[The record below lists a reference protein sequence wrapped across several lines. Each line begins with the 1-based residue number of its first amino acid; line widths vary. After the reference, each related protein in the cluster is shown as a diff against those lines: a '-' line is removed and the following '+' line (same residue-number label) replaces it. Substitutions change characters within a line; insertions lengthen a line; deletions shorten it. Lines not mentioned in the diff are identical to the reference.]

1 MMTRREFI
9 KVAGAGVLAVSCAGM
24 LSGCD
29 VVESLQDMDFVS
41 VTIGEVKFMVG
52 APSYTLDG
60 VKHRANFG
68 TDLLIR
74 NKTKHELTIPAS
86 DITGTYYC
94 KIDGE
99 EKTYEM
105 EYDHGDLVAPV
116 TASNQLPEEFG
127 EFSLTTLDEVP
138 AEAVSQKVEFSIKYG
153 GYKAVFAYSYVDED
167 WILPPKKE
175 AVTQ

>member
-29 VVESLQDMDFVS
+29 AIESLQDMDFVS

-52 APSYTLDG
+52 SSSHTLDG
-60 VKHRANFG
+60 GGGHFKFG

-74 NKTKHELTIPAS
+74 NKTNSELTIPKS
-86 DITGTYYC
+86 NITGTYYC
-94 KIDGE
+94 KIGE
-99 EKTYEM
+99 ENKTYPM
-105 EYDHGDLVAPV
+105 EYDDGNIVAPV
-116 TASNQLPEEFG
+116 TPSNELPTEIRNFG
-127 EFSLTTLDEVP
+127 LTTKDEIP
-138 AEAVSQKVEFSIKYG
+138 ENAVSQKVEFSIIYG
-153 GYKAVFAYSYVDED
+153 GYEAIFAYSMTDDD

-175 AVTQ
+175 EIK

>member
-52 APSYTLDG
+52 SSSYALDG
-60 VKHRANFG
+60 EHHVNFG

-74 NKTKHELTIPAS
+74 NKTKSKVTIPKS

-94 KIDGE
+94 KINGE
-99 EKTYEM
+99 DKTYPM
-105 EYDHGDLVAPV
+105 KYDNGNIVAPV
-116 TASNQLPEEFG
+116 TPSNELPTEIGNFG
-127 EFSLTTLDEVP
+127 LTTE
-138 AEAVSQKVEFSIKYG
+138 AEIPEDAVSQKVEFSIIYG
-153 GYKAVFAYSYVDED
+153 GYEAIFAYSMTDND

-175 AVTQ
+175 EIR

>member
-29 VVESLQDMDFVS
+29 AIESLQDMDFVS

-52 APSYTLDG
+52 SSSYTPDG
-60 VKHRANFG
+60 GGHRVNFG

-74 NKTKHELTIPAS
+74 NKTNSKVTIQKS

-94 KIDGE
+94 KIDGNE
-99 EKTYEM
+99 ETYSM
-105 EYDHGDLVAPV
+105 KYDHDDIVAPV
-116 TASNQLPEEFG
+116 TPSNELPTEIG
-127 EFSLTTLDEVP
+127 DFSLTTE
-138 AEAVSQKVEFSIKYG
+138 AEIPENAVSQKVEFRITYG
-153 GYKAVFAYSYVDED
+153 GYEAVFAYSMTNDD

-175 AVTQ
+175 KIE

>member
-29 VVESLQDMDFVS
+29 AIESLQDMDFVS

-52 APSYTLDG
+52 SASYTLDG
-60 VKHRANFG
+60 VKRHVKFG

-74 NKTKHELTIPAS
+74 NKTKSDVTISAS
-86 DITGTYYC
+86 DITGTYYY
-94 KIDGE
+94 KNGE
-99 EKTYEM
+99 NDETCSM
-105 EYDHGDLVAPV
+105 QYDHDNIVVPV
-116 TASNQLPEEFG
+116 TPSNELPKEIG
-127 EFSLTTLDEVP
+127 NFSLTTENEIP
-138 AEAVSQKVEFSIKYG
+138 ENAVSQKVEFSIIYG
-153 GYKAVFAYSYVDED
+153 GYEAIFAYSMTGDD

-175 AVTQ
+175 KIE

>member
-29 VVESLQDMDFVS
+29 AIESLQDMDFVS

-52 APSYTLDG
+52 SSSHTLDG
-60 VKHRANFG
+60 GGGHFKFG

-74 NKTKHELTIPAS
+74 NKTNSELTIPAS
-86 DITGTYYC
+86 NITGTYYC
-94 KIDGE
+94 KVNGE
-99 EKTYEM
+99 DKTYSM
-105 EYDHGDLVAPV
+105 KYDHGDIVAPV
-116 TASNQLPEEFG
+116 TASNQEPTEFG
-127 EFSLTTLDEVP
+127 NFGLTTKDEIP
-138 AEAVSQKVEFSIKYG
+138 ENAVSQKVEFSIIYG
-153 GYKAVFAYSYVDED
+153 GYEAIFAYSMTDDD

-175 AVTQ
+175 EIK

>member
-29 VVESLQDMDFVS
+29 AIESLQDMDFVS

-52 APSYTLDG
+52 SASYTLNG
-60 VKHRANFG
+60 GGNRVNFG

-74 NKTKHELTIPAS
+74 NKTKSNVTIPKS

-94 KIDGE
+94 KINGE
-99 EKTYEM
+99 DKTYPM
-105 EYDHGDLVAPV
+105 KYDHDDIVAPV
-116 TASNQLPEEFG
+116 TPSNELPTEIGNFG
-127 EFSLTTLDEVP
+127 LTTVEEIP
-138 AEAVSQKVEFSIKYG
+138 ADAVSQKVEFSIIYG
-153 GYKAVFAYSYVDED
+153 GYEAIFAYSMTDND
-167 WILPPKKE
+167 WILPPEKKKIE
-175 AVTQ
+175 

>member
-1 MMTRREFI
+1 MTRREFI

-52 APSYTLDG
+52 SASYTSDG
-60 VKHRANFG
+60 VKHHVNFG

-74 NKTKHELTIPAS
+74 NKTKSDVTIPKS

-94 KIDGE
+94 TIDGE
-99 EKTYEM
+99 DKTYPM
-105 EYDHGDLVAPV
+105 EYDHGNIVAPV
-116 TASNQLPEEFG
+116 TPSNELPTEIGNFG
-127 EFSLTTLDEVP
+127 LTTKDEIP
-138 AEAVSQKVEFSIKYG
+138 ENAVSQKVEFSIKYG
-153 GYKAVFAYSYVDED
+153 GYKAIFAYSRTGNE

-175 AVTQ
+175 KIE

>member
-52 APSYTLDG
+52 SSSYTPDG
-60 VKHRANFG
+60 GGHHVKFG

-74 NKTKHELTIPAS
+74 NKTKSKVTIQKS

-94 KIDGE
+94 KIDGNE
-99 EKTYEM
+99 ETYSM
-105 EYDHGDLVAPV
+105 KYDHDDIVAQV
-116 TASNQLPEEFG
+116 TPSNELPTEIG
-127 EFSLTTLDEVP
+127 NFSLTTEAEIP
-138 AEAVSQKVEFSIKYG
+138 ANAVSQKVEFRITYG
-153 GYKAVFAYSYVDED
+153 GYEAIFAYSMTNDD

-175 AVTQ
+175 KIE

>member
-29 VVESLQDMDFVS
+29 AIESLQDMDFVS

-52 APSYTLDG
+52 SSTYTPDG
-60 VKHRANFG
+60 WGHCVNFG

-74 NKTKHELTIPAS
+74 NKTKSEVTIPAS

-94 KIDGE
+94 KINGE
-99 EKTYEM
+99 DKTYPM
-105 EYDHGDLVAPV
+105 KYDHDDIVAPV

-138 AEAVSQKVEFSIKYG
+138 AEAVGQKVEFSIIYG
-153 GYKAVFAYSYVDED
+153 GYEAIFAYSMTAND

-175 AVTQ
+175 KIE

>member
-52 APSYTLDG
+52 SSSYTLDG
-60 VKHRANFG
+60 GEHHVNFG

-74 NKTKHELTIPAS
+74 NKTKSAVTIPAS

-94 KIDGE
+94 KID
-99 EKTYEM
+99 EKDETYPM
-105 EYDHGDLVAPV
+105 KYDHDDIVAQV
-116 TASNQLPEEFG
+116 TPSNELPTEIGNFG
-127 EFSLTTLDEVP
+127 LTTEDEIP
-138 AEAVSQKVEFSIKYG
+138 ANAVSQKVEFSIKYG
-153 GYKAVFAYSYVDED
+153 GCRAIFAYSMTNGDL
-167 WILPPKKE
+167 ILPPKKE
-175 AVTQ
+175 EIR

>member
-29 VVESLQDMDFVS
+29 AIESLQDMDFVS

-52 APSYTLDG
+52 STSCTPG
-60 VKHRANFG
+60 RGRCFNFG

-74 NKTKHELTIPAS
+74 NKTKSEVTIPAS

-94 KIDGE
+94 KINGE
-99 EKTYEM
+99 DKTYPM
-105 EYDHGDLVAPV
+105 KYDNGNIVAPV
-116 TASNQLPEEFG
+116 TPSNELPTEIGNFG
-127 EFSLTTLDEVP
+127 LTTEDEIP
-138 AEAVSQKVEFSIKYG
+138 EDAVSQKVEFSIIYG
-153 GYKAVFAYSYVDED
+153 GYKAIFAYSMTNND

-175 AVTQ
+175 EIK

>member
-29 VVESLQDMDFVS
+29 AFESLQDMDFVS

-52 APSYTLDG
+52 SASYTLDG
-60 VKHRANFG
+60 VKRHVKFG

-74 NKTKHELTIPAS
+74 NKTRSEVTIPKS
-86 DITGTYYC
+86 NITGTYYC
-94 KIDGE
+94 KIGE
-99 EKTYEM
+99 ENKTYPM
-105 EYDHGDLVAPV
+105 EYDDGNIVAPV
-116 TASNQLPEEFG
+116 TPSNELPTEIGNFG
-127 EFSLTTLDEVP
+127 LTTKDEIP
-138 AEAVSQKVEFSIKYG
+138 ENAVSQKVEFSIIYG
-153 GYKAVFAYSYVDED
+153 GYKAIFAYSMTDND

-175 AVTQ
+175 EIK

>member
-9 KVAGAGVLAVSCAGM
+9 KVAGAGVLAVSCAGI

-29 VVESLQDMDFVS
+29 AIESLQDMDFVS

-52 APSYTLDG
+52 STSCTRNG
-60 VKHRANFG
+60 EGHFKFG

-74 NKTKHELTIPAS
+74 NKTKSELTIPAS

-94 KIDGE
+94 KIEGE
-99 EKTYEM
+99 DKTYRM
-105 EYDHGDLVAPV
+105 KYDHGDIEAPV
-116 TASNQLPEEFG
+116 TPSNELPTEIGNFG
-127 EFSLTTLDEVP
+127 LTTLGEVP
-138 AEAVSQKVEFSIKYG
+138 ANAVGQKVEFSIKYG
-153 GYKAVFAYSYVDED
+153 GYKAIFAYSMSADD

-175 AVTQ
+175 KIE

>member
-29 VVESLQDMDFVS
+29 AIESLQDMDFVS

-52 APSYTLDG
+52 SSSYTPDG
-60 VKHRANFG
+60 GGHRVNFG

-74 NKTKHELTIPAS
+74 NKTKSELTIPAS

-99 EKTYEM
+99 DKTYPM
-105 EYDHGDLVAPV
+105 KYDHGDIVAPV
-116 TASNQLPEEFG
+116 TPSNELPTEIGNFG
-127 EFSLTTLDEVP
+127 LTTLGEVP
-138 AEAVSQKVEFSIKYG
+138 ANAVGQKVEFSIKYG
-153 GYKAVFAYSYVDED
+153 GYKAIFAYSMTADD

-175 AVTQ
+175 KIE

>member
-29 VVESLQDMDFVS
+29 AIESLQDMDFVS

-52 APSYTLDG
+52 STSCNSDG
-60 VKHRANFG
+60 VKRHVKFG

-74 NKTKHELTIPAS
+74 NKTKSKVTIPAS

-94 KIDGE
+94 TIDGGDE
-99 EKTYEM
+99 TYQM
-105 EYDHGDLVAPV
+105 KYDNGDIVAPV
-116 TASNQLPEEFG
+116 TPSNELPTEIG
-127 EFSLTTLDEVP
+127 DFSLTTE
-138 AEAVSQKVEFSIKYG
+138 AEIPENAVSQKVEFRITYG
-153 GYKAVFAYSYVDED
+153 GYEAVFAYSMTNDD

-175 AVTQ
+175 EIK

>member
-29 VVESLQDMDFVS
+29 AIESLQDMDFVS

-52 APSYTLDG
+52 STSCTRNG
-60 VKHRANFG
+60 EGHFQFG
-68 TDLLIR
+68 TNLLIR
-74 NKTKHELTIPAS
+74 NKTKSELTIPAS
-86 DITGTYYC
+86 NITGTYYC
-94 KIDGE
+94 KIDG
-99 EKTYEM
+99 KDKPYPM
-105 EYDHGDLVAPV
+105 QYDKGDIVASV
-116 TASNQLPEEFG
+116 TPSNELPEEFG

-138 AEAVSQKVEFSIKYG
+138 AEAVGQKVEFSIKYG
-153 GYKAVFAYSYVDED
+153 GYKAIFAYSMTDDD

-175 AVTQ
+175 KIE

>member
-52 APSYTLDG
+52 SSSYTLDG
-60 VKHRANFG
+60 GEHRVNFG

-74 NKTKHELTIPAS
+74 NKTKSEVTIPAS

-94 KIDGE
+94 KIDGKDE
-99 EKTYEM
+99 TYPM
-105 EYDHGDLVAPV
+105 KYDHGDLVAPV
-116 TASNQLPEEFG
+116 TPSNQEPTEFG
-127 EFSLTTLDEVP
+127 KFSLSTLEEVP
-138 AEAVSQKVEFSIKYG
+138 ANAVSQKVEFSIIYG
-153 GYKAVFAYSYVDED
+153 GYEAIFAYSMTAND

-175 AVTQ
+175 KIE

>member
-41 VTIGEVKFMVG
+41 VNIGEVKFMVG
-52 APSYTLDG
+52 SASYTQDG
-60 VKHRANFG
+60 AKHHVKFG

-74 NKTKHELTIPAS
+74 NKTKSKVTIPAS

-94 KIDGE
+94 KIGE
-99 EKTYEM
+99 ENKTYPM
-105 EYDHGDLVAPV
+105 KYDNGDLVAPV
-116 TASNQLPEEFG
+116 TPSNELPTEIGNFG
-127 EFSLTTLDEVP
+127 LTTKDEIP
-138 AEAVSQKVEFSIKYG
+138 ANAVSQKVEFSIIYG
-153 GYKAVFAYSYVDED
+153 GYEAIFAYSMTNDD

-175 AVTQ
+175 EIK

>member
-29 VVESLQDMDFVS
+29 AIESLQDMDFVS

-52 APSYTLDG
+52 STSCTRNG
-60 VKHRANFG
+60 EGHFNFG

-74 NKTKHELTIPAS
+74 NKTKSELTIPAS
-86 DITGTYYC
+86 NITGTYYC
-94 KIDGE
+94 KIEGE
-99 EKTYEM
+99 EKTYKM

-138 AEAVSQKVEFSIKYG
+138 AEAVSQKVEFSIIYG
-153 GYKAVFAYSYVDED
+153 GYEAIFAYSMTNDD
-167 WILPPKKE
+167 WILPPKREKIE
-175 AVTQ
+175 

>member
-9 KVAGAGVLAVSCAGM
+9 KVASAGVLAVSCAGM

-29 VVESLQDMDFVS
+29 AIESLQDMDFVS

-52 APSYTLDG
+52 STSCTPG
-60 VKHRANFG
+60 RGRCFNFG

-74 NKTKHELTIPAS
+74 NKTKSEVTIPAS

-94 KIDGE
+94 KINGE
-99 EKTYEM
+99 DKTYPM
-105 EYDHGDLVAPV
+105 KYDNGNIVAPV
-116 TASNQLPEEFG
+116 TPSNELPTEIGNFG
-127 EFSLTTLDEVP
+127 LTTEDEIP
-138 AEAVSQKVEFSIKYG
+138 EDAVSQKVEFSIIYG
-153 GYKAVFAYSYVDED
+153 GYEAIFAYSMTDDD

-175 AVTQ
+175 EIK

>member
-29 VVESLQDMDFVS
+29 AIESLQDMDFVS

-52 APSYTLDG
+52 SSSCTPGRGSCF
-60 VKHRANFG
+60 NFG

-74 NKTKHELTIPAS
+74 NKTKSEVTIPAS
-86 DITGTYYC
+86 DITGIYYC
-94 KIDGE
+94 KINGE
-99 EKTYEM
+99 NKTYPM
-105 EYDHGDLVAPV
+105 KYDNGNIVAPV
-116 TASNQLPEEFG
+116 TPSNELPTEIGNFG
-127 EFSLTTLDEVP
+127 LTTE
-138 AEAVSQKVEFSIKYG
+138 AEIPEDAVSQKVEFSIKYG
-153 GYKAVFAYSYVDED
+153 GYKAIFAYSMTNND

-175 AVTQ
+175 EIK

>member
-29 VVESLQDMDFVS
+29 AIESLQDMDFVS

-52 APSYTLDG
+52 STSCTPG
-60 VKHRANFG
+60 RGRCFNFG

-74 NKTKHELTIPAS
+74 NKTKSEVTIPAS

-94 KIDGE
+94 KINGE
-99 EKTYEM
+99 DKTYPM
-105 EYDHGDLVAPV
+105 KYDNGNIVAPV
-116 TASNQLPEEFG
+116 TPSNELPTEIGNFG
-127 EFSLTTLDEVP
+127 LTTEDEIP
-138 AEAVSQKVEFSIKYG
+138 EDAVSQKVEFSIIYG
-153 GYKAVFAYSYVDED
+153 GYEAIFAYSMTDDD

-175 AVTQ
+175 EIK

>member
-29 VVESLQDMDFVS
+29 AIESLQDMDFVS

-52 APSYTLDG
+52 SSSHTLDG
-60 VKHRANFG
+60 GGGHFKFG

-74 NKTKHELTIPAS
+74 NKTNSELTIPAS
-86 DITGTYYC
+86 NITGTYYC
-94 KIDGE
+94 TIDGNDE
-99 EKTYEM
+99 TYSM
-105 EYDHGDLVAPV
+105 EYDHDNIVAPV
-116 TASNQLPEEFG
+116 TPSNELPTEIGDFG
-127 EFSLTTLDEVP
+127 LTTKDEIP
-138 AEAVSQKVEFSIKYG
+138 ENAVSQKVEFRITYG
-153 GYKAVFAYSYVDED
+153 GYEAVFAYSMTNDD

-175 AVTQ
+175 EIK

>member
-52 APSYTLDG
+52 SASYTQDG
-60 VKHRANFG
+60 AKHHVNFG

-74 NKTKHELTIPAS
+74 NKMKSKVTIPAS

-94 KIDGE
+94 TIDGKDE
-99 EKTYEM
+99 TYSM
-105 EYDHGDLVAPV
+105 KYDHDDIVAQV
-116 TASNQLPEEFG
+116 TPSNELPTEIGNFG
-127 EFSLTTLDEVP
+127 LTTKDEIP
-138 AEAVSQKVEFSIKYG
+138 ANAVSQKVEFSIIYG
-153 GYKAVFAYSYVDED
+153 GYEAIFAYSMTNDD

-175 AVTQ
+175 EIK

>member
-29 VVESLQDMDFVS
+29 AIESLQDMDFVS
-41 VTIGEVKFMVG
+41 VTIGKVKFMVG
-52 APSYTLDG
+52 STSCTQDG
-60 VKHRANFG
+60 VEHHVKFG

-74 NKTKHELTIPAS
+74 NKTKSNVTIQKS

-94 KIDGE
+94 KIDGNE
-99 EKTYEM
+99 ETYSM
-105 EYDHGDLVAPV
+105 KYDHDDIVAQVTPSNELPTEIGD
-116 TASNQLPEEFG
+116 
-127 EFSLTTLDEVP
+127 FSLTTE
-138 AEAVSQKVEFSIKYG
+138 AEIPENAVSQKVEFRITYG
-153 GYKAVFAYSYVDED
+153 GYEAVFAYSMTNDD

-175 AVTQ
+175 KIE

>member
-52 APSYTLDG
+52 SASYTLDG
-60 VKHRANFG
+60 AKRYVKFG

-74 NKTKHELTIPAS
+74 NKTKSNVTIPKSA
-86 DITGTYYC
+86 ITGTYYC
-94 KIDGE
+94 KIDE
-99 EKTYEM
+99 NDETYSM
-105 EYDHGDLVAPV
+105 KYDHDDIVAQV
-116 TASNQLPEEFG
+116 TPSNELPTEIG
-127 EFSLTTLDEVP
+127 NFSLTTEDEIP
-138 AEAVSQKVEFSIKYG
+138 ENAVSQKVEFRITYG
-153 GYKAVFAYSYVDED
+153 GYEAVFAYSMTNDD

-175 AVTQ
+175 EIK

>member
-29 VVESLQDMDFVS
+29 AIESLQDMDFVS

-52 APSYTLDG
+52 SSSYTLDG
-60 VKHRANFG
+60 EHHVKFG

-74 NKTKHELTIPAS
+74 NKTKSKVTIPAS

-94 KIDGE
+94 KIDGKDE
-99 EKTYEM
+99 TYPM
-105 EYDHGDLVAPV
+105 KYDNGNIVAPV
-116 TASNQLPEEFG
+116 TPSNELPTEIGNFG
-127 EFSLTTLDEVP
+127 LTTE
-138 AEAVSQKVEFSIKYG
+138 AEIPEDAVSQKVEFSIIYG
-153 GYKAVFAYSYVDED
+153 GYEAVFAYSMTNDD
-167 WILPPKKE
+167 WILPPKTEKIE
-175 AVTQ
+175 

>member
-9 KVAGAGVLAVSCAGM
+9 KVAGVGVLAFSCAGM

-52 APSYTLDG
+52 SSSYTPDG
-60 VKHRANFG
+60 GGHRVNFG

-74 NKTKHELTIPAS
+74 NKTKSKVTIPAS

-94 KIDGE
+94 KIDGKD
-99 EKTYEM
+99 KTYPM
-105 EYDHGDLVAPV
+105 KYDHDDIVAPV
-116 TASNQLPEEFG
+116 TPSNELPTEIG
-127 EFSLTTLDEVP
+127 NFSLTTEAEIP
-138 AEAVSQKVEFSIKYG
+138 ANAVSQKVEFSIKYG
-153 GYKAVFAYSYVDED
+153 GCRAIFAYSMTNGD

-175 AVTQ
+175 EIR

>member
-29 VVESLQDMDFVS
+29 AIESLQDMDFVS

-52 APSYTLDG
+52 SSSHTLDG
-60 VKHRANFG
+60 GGGHFKFG

-74 NKTKHELTIPAS
+74 NKTNSELTIPKS

-94 KIDGE
+94 KNGE
-99 EKTYEM
+99 NDETYSM
-105 EYDHGDLVAPV
+105 KYDHDDIVVPV
-116 TASNQLPEEFG
+116 TPSNELPKEIG
-127 EFSLTTLDEVP
+127 NFSLTTENEIP
-138 AEAVSQKVEFSIKYG
+138 ENAVSQKVEFRITYG
-153 GYKAVFAYSYVDED
+153 GYEAVFAYSMTNDD

-175 AVTQ
+175 EIK